1 MFDNYKYYV
10 NKEHG
15 IVVAVTTYA
24 GKPVRGIAKC
34 DPRDTFDEETGKRL
48 AAARCAVKVAQKR
61 NNRAIEKYNEWI
73 EKTKEMSAK
82 YDSLRSYV
90 DDSFTEFRV
99 ALENLSSISAKL

>member
-48 AAARCAVKVAQKR
+48 AAARCAVKVARKR
-61 NNRAIEKYNEWI
+61 CDRAV
-73 EKTKEMSAK
+73 KEFAKAHTEYHKVVKK
-82 YDSLRSYV
+82 YDDMSDYV
-90 DDSFTEFRV
+90 NSATVEYEE
-99 ALENLSSISAKL
+99 ALNNLHSISAEL